1 MYLSEL
7 SAAAATL
14 ADLGS
19 GALVNTVYR
28 SCGGTL
34 VKLYGAR
41 KPLEGFFFSTTKR
54 LFFPVRTIAAFPRDE
69 ITTLE
74 AALRKYLG
82 GKPLAAAAVEA
93 SYGRVIAVRFG
104 TVTLVVPLFAGK
116 AVFIRDEEGAIL
128 WQEHPDAPLELP
140 TAPLGDREP
149 RVGDPFDWE
158 ARFLAEEKARRE
170 EEHRRRLEAMRRTL
184 TERIATMRAEQRRA
198 LERAERHRADA
209 ELIKTW
215 LYSLP
220 AQERRSS
227 LALVDR
233 EEKEKIIALDPERTI
248 AENMSALFAEAKRLR
263 RGIATLE
270 ARIAE
275 NERALSA
282 LEKTPPPAPR
292 REAAARRGASA
303 TEAARH
309 LPYRRF
315 RAPSGRLFLVGKSAR
330 DNDALTFKISSPH
343 DLWFHAQGQAGSH
356 VILRK
361 GKGEVA
367 TEEEV
372 FLGCCLAL
380 FYSKARA
387 AMEGEVWFTE
397 RKFVRKKKGMPPG
410 MVLVTQGK
418 SKFIRADLSFFSRL
432 TREDADE

>member
-7 SAAAATL
+7 SAATATL
-14 ADLGS
+14 ADLGT

-41 KPLEGFFFSTTKR
+41 EPLEGFFFSTAKR
-54 LFFPVRTIAAFPRDE
+54 LFFPVRDIAAFPREE

-74 AALRKYLG
+74 SALRKYLG
-82 GKPLAAAAVEA
+82 GKPLAATTVETA
-93 SYGRVIAVRFG
+93 YGRVVTVRFG
-104 TVTLVVPLFAGK
+104 TITLVVPLFAGK
-116 AVFIRDEEGAIL
+116 AVFIRDGEDVLL
-128 WQEHPDAPLELP
+128 WQEHPDAPLEPLS
-140 TAPLGDREP
+140 APLGDKEP
-149 RVGDPFDWE
+149 RLDDPFDWE
-158 ARFLAEEKARRE
+158 SRFLAEEEERRK
-170 EEHRRRLEAMRRTL
+170 EEHRKRIEAARRTL
-184 TERIATMRAEQRRA
+184 AERIAKMRAEQRRA
-198 LERAERHRADA
+198 LERAERHRTDA
-209 ELIKTW
+209 ELIKAW
-215 LYSLP
+215 LYTLP
-220 AQERRSS
+220 AQERRAS
-227 LALVDR
+227 LTLVDR
-233 EEKEKIIALDPERTI
+233 DETEKTIALDPERTI
-248 AENMSALFAEAKRLR
+248 TENMNALFAEAKRLR
-263 RGIATLE
+263 RGAATLE

-282 LEKTPPPAPR
+282 LEETPPPAPR
-292 REAAARRGASA
+292 RERAERRETSA
-303 TEAARH
+303 KEAHRH

-330 DNDALTFKISSPH
+330 DNDELTFKVSSPH

-380 FYSKARA
+380 FYSKART

-418 SKFIRADLSFFSRL
+418 PKFVRADPSFFSRL
-432 TREDADE
+432 TREDGDE